1 MKLEAARPNE
11 VRELIELNGA
21 ELDAVTGGVS
31 SLLTTWKCVHT
42 CTRRLATAS
51 VRPLSKLDGV
61 RLHVRNSALE
71 NHGRLQIGPLH
82 LGANAPHHAVADGRL
97 AL

>member
-42 CTRRLATAS
+42 CDKTA
-51 VRPLSKLDGV
+51 RH
-61 RLHVRNSALE
+61 RQREAIIE
-71 NHGRLQIGPLH
+71 T
-82 LGANAPHHAVADGRL
+82 
-97 AL
+97 